1 MQAGVY
7 GRLIETK
14 AKNTPACGH
23 LNMFRALVILLICL
37 LTATAP
43 AQAGGGGG
51 DGEAKKKT
59 DSHSGGAKQQRAITT
74 LESWVAVYPI
84 SVSVVQEDD
93 VRGQLQVWFGMDVPD
108 EALRTRAVA
117 IMPRLRD
124 AWLSRLSQYASTS
137 ARARKPANIADVAL
151 LLQATADQMLQNP
164 GSKVLLG
171 SVIVTMR

>member
-7 GRLIETK
+7 GRLLETK

-43 AQAGGGGG
+43 AHAGGGGG
-51 DGEAKKKT
+51 EAKKKA

-84 SVSVVQEDD
+84 SVSVVQEDE

-108 EALRTRAVA
+108 AVLRTRAEA

-124 AWLSRLSQYASTS
+124 AWLSRLSQYAATS
-137 ARARKPANIADVAL
+137 ARARKPANIADVSL

-164 GSKVLLG
+164 GSKVLMG
-171 SVIVTMR
+171 SVIITMR